1 MIDIQVFQKVCSY
14 AQQRNVLFTP
24 DELRVIASHTEH
36 RILPPY
42 TELMA
47 QGKSVEYLYFLNS
60 GIVRL
65 YRIHNDN
72 DYTLGIVSGNDFI
85 STPLYLFNRAI
96 STCAL
101 ESLTEVEVLV
111 WDRSSAL
118 ALKEKITKMYDLE
131 LAIMDRLLTWIQQI
145 QIDLV
150 CMTAEDRYQKILRE
164 QPELIQSIPLKYVA
178 SLLGIHQDSLSRIRK
193 SITR

>member
-1 MIDIQVFQKVCSY
+1 MV
-14 AQQRNVLFTP
+14 
-24 DELRVIASHTEH
+24 
-36 RILPPY
+36 
-42 TELMA
+42 